1 MIRTF
6 HKYLSLVISIQLLLW
21 TISGI
26 YFAFNK
32 IELIRGEQYL
42 LNEGVSKLDLTNIK
56 GNFNTKNINILKRLD
71 QWILKVEGESQVYYR
86 TFNGEELVELN
97 EEEAMETV
105 RQKTSLAPLMAI
117 KINSESRGSEF
128 RGRKLPLYK
137 VLTES
142 KDNISL
148 PSETLSPT
156 LTIILLI
163 FPSSVA
169 GTSTLDLSLSKVIK
183 GSFFLICCPDLTNT
197 SITSTFL
204 KSPIFG
210 TNNFFSAIKHY
221 NFVGK
226 TFV

>member
-42 LNEGVSKLDLTNIK
+42 LNEDVSKLDLTNIK

-86 TFNGEELVELN
+86 TFNGEELIELN

-105 RQKTSLAPLMAI
+105 RQKTSLTPLMAI
-117 KINSESRGSEF
+117 KINRDSRGSEF
-128 RGRKLPLYK
+128 RSRKLPLYK
-137 VLTES
+137 VRTES
-142 KDNISL
+142 SDNINVYVEAMSGEIAAIRSDSWRTWDFMWGAHIIDYRDRDNIDNFL
-148 PSETLSPT
+148 LKVLS
-156 LTIILLI
+156 ILALI
-163 FPSSVA
+163 SA
-169 GTSTLDLSLSKVIK
+169 LSGIAL
-183 GSFFLICCPDLTNT
+183 FF
-197 SITSTFL
+197 
-204 KSPIFG
+204 
-210 TNNFFSAIKHY
+210 
-221 NFVGK
+221 K
-226 TFV
+226 TFKRI